1 MDPFLDRIVAWAEA
15 QPDIRAV
22 VMTGSRG
29 RGDGS
34 VDAASDYDLE
44 VFTNDPSRYE
54 TNEWMEELGEVWV
67 YLPTTSDE
75 HEGYLMRLVVYA
87 DAVKVDFGFAAL
99 DVLVSTVAAGTLTA
113 LYDRGYRVLVDKD
126 GLAARL
132 PEPARRAQ
140 PRPVPTADE
149 FRTAVEEFWFE
160 ASHIPKLLFRDEL
173 WVVKMRDWTMKLL
186 LLQMVEWHALASDP
200 NRDVWHIGTRMQ
212 EWAAPGVWQR
222 LPETFGGFA
231 HDESLRAVVAMM
243 RLYRELAVE
252 VAQRLGYEYPA
263 HADEAVSAYVERHAD
278 A

>member
-1 MDPFLDRIVAWAEA
+1 VDPFLDRIVTWAEA

-44 VFTNDPSRYE
+44 VFTSDPSRYE
-54 TNEWMEELGEVWV
+54 KDEWMAELGDVWV

-75 HEGYLMRLVVYA
+75 HEGYLMRLVVFA
-87 DAVKVDFGFAAL
+87 DAVKVDFGFAPL
-99 DVLVSTVAAGTLTA
+99 DLLASTVAAGTLTA
-113 LYDRGYRVLVDKD
+113 LYDRGYQVLVDKD

-132 PEPARRAQ
+132 PEPARR
-140 PRPVPTADE
+140 VHSGHLPTADV
-149 FRTAVEEFWFE
+149 FGAAVEEFWFE
-160 ASHIPKLLFRDEL
+160 ASHIPKLLSRDEL

-200 NRDVWHIGTRMQ
+200 SRDVWHIGTRMQ

-222 LPETFGGFA
+222 LPETFGGFD
-231 HDESLRAVVAMM
+231 HEESLRALVALM
-243 RLYRELAVE
+243 RLYRDLAVE
-252 VAQRLGYEYPA
+252 VAQRLGYDYPS
-263 HADEAVSAYVERHAD
+263 HADEAVSSYVERHVGA
-278 A
+278 